1 MTTRV
6 KVYSFLFMLAL
17 LVGGGYLVRE
27 YYTTRADASPSI
39 GQNPEAEEAQGA
51 PVELAEAVQ
60 GHIADYIEATANLRA
75 LREVDISA
83 RQAGVI
89 TAVLAEEGDK
99 VARGQALCVLDD
111 RELQIRLELTRE
123 RLYQAKIQL
132 EQAQIQLEKAITQ
145 KANTK
150 QELARLE
157 KAFNDKLISDRE
169 LAQARYQLDEIE
181 HDERVS
187 ASETRELRHRVDE
200 LEAEIRQV
208 ELEIARST
216 VVAPF
221 AGHITLRR
229 VEIGQTVR
237 EQDPLF
243 KLGAFSPLYADVY
256 LSEREA
262 HQVKNDHPAIV
273 QLGVDETIEAEGRV
287 LRSSPVVDQATGTV
301 KITVELTPNDSLL
314 KPGAFVRV
322 RIQTDSHPDAVLV
335 PKRALIEDDG
345 GFFVFVC
352 EGDSVRRANVEKGF
366 ESAAQVEITRG
377 LQAGEK
383 VVIAGQ
389 GALTEGAKVRV
400 IKG

>member
-1 MTTRV
+1 ISLPVLIRSAATTGMKQGAWCMTTRV

-27 YYTTRADASPSI
+27 YYTTRADASPSL

-157 KAFNDKLISDRE
+157 KAFNDKLISDRD

-181 HDERVS
+181 H
-187 ASETRELRHRVDE
+187 
-200 LEAEIRQV
+200 
-208 ELEIARST
+208 
-216 VVAPF
+216 
-221 AGHITLRR
+221 
-229 VEIGQTVR
+229 
-237 EQDPLF
+237 
-243 KLGAFSPLYADVY
+243 
-256 LSEREA
+256 
-262 HQVKNDHPAIV
+262 
-273 QLGVDETIEAEGRV
+273 
-287 LRSSPVVDQATGTV
+287 
-301 KITVELTPNDSLL
+301 
-314 KPGAFVRV
+314 
-322 RIQTDSHPDAVLV
+322 
-335 PKRALIEDDG
+335 
-345 GFFVFVC
+345 
-352 EGDSVRRANVEKGF
+352 
-366 ESAAQVEITRG
+366 
-377 LQAGEK
+377 
-383 VVIAGQ
+383 
-389 GALTEGAKVRV
+389 
-400 IKG
+400 